1 MKKLVTVLSLA
12 AFVALV
18 GCSTVKGVGKDVKK
32 LGGKIE
38 NKAETVQKK
47 QEAKTFLLKAYVV
60 LSIGI
65 IKPLIA
71 IFLLAFCFT
80 KEFT

>member
-18 GCSTVKGVGKDVKK
+18 GCCTVKGVGKDVKK

-47 QEAKTFLLKAYVV
+47 QEAK
-60 LSIGI
+60 
-65 IKPLIA
+65 
-71 IFLLAFCFT
+71 
-80 KEFT
+80 